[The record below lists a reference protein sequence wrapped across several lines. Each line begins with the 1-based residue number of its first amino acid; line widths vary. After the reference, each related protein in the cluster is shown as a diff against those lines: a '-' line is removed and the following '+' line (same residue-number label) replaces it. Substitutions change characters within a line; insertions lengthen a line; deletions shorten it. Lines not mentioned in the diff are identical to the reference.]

1 MDRGNIMCAHQN
13 VTCVSQGTS
22 HYLWH
27 THTNG
32 QRRLVSTRILWF
44 EKKRHFK
51 LDIRPRACVLH
62 IFIYISYIIHI
73 CRMYG
78 DENAKSNSQN
88 EQLRSL
94 RSFAM
99 ALSAN
104 MDIKLNYSRQ
114 IFILF
119 FSLFL
124 TLLTVFFLPS
134 QK

>member
-1 MDRGNIMCAHQN
+1 MCAHQN

-62 IFIYISYIIHI
+62 IFIYV
-73 CRMYG
+73 YG
-78 DENAKSNSQN
+78 DENAKINSQN

>member
-62 IFIYISYIIHI
+62 IFIYV
-73 CRMYG
+73 YG
-78 DENAKSNSQN
+78 DENAKINSQN